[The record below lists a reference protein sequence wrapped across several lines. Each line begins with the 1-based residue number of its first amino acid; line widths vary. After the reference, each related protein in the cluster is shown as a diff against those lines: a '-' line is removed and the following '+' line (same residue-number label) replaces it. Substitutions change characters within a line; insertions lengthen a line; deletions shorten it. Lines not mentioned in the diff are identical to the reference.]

1 MPNGTVWFAR
11 PNTYPTNVAGC
22 SHAPGRP
29 NLNGF
34 ISVFRAESLD
44 AALDGKI
51 EQLPMTYELAGAAT
65 RVGKLSPTG
74 NSTICFNWEDLNL
87 WVDKRGHLH
96 TFHHGTI
103 VMLESID
110 RLQPALLKGI
120 LLSQLGRAARP
131 TCQRPAAAT
140 RGATV
145 LVRHAAGTPSLS
157 SAPSRSLLSLP
168 LLTVISFAQR
178 PALVHLAIRDLRR

>member
-11 PNTYPTNVAGC
+11 PNTYPTNVRNC

-103 VMLESID
+103 DASPN
-110 RLQPALLKGI
+110 RLIAKSRHFSKASCYRSLDGQPD
-120 LLSQLGRAARP
+120 
-131 TCQRPAAAT
+131 RPASAQLQQREA
-140 RGATV
+140 R
-145 LVRHAAGTPSLS
+145 PSLS
-157 SAPSRSLLSLP
+157 GTRWARLLCRVRPPVHGSACLC
-168 LLTVISFAQR
+168 
-178 PALVHLAIRDLRR
+178 

>member
-11 PNTYPTNVAGC
+11 PNTYPTNVRNC

-103 VMLESID
+103 DASPNRLIAKSRHFSKASCYRSLDGQPD
-110 RLQPALLKGI
+110 RPASAQLQ
-120 LLSQLGRAARP
+120 QREARP
-131 TCQRPAAAT
+131 FLSGTRRARLLCRVRP
-140 RGATV
+140 
-145 LVRHAAGTPSLS
+145 P
-157 SAPSRSLLSLP
+157 
-168 LLTVISFAQR
+168 
-178 PALVHLAIRDLRR
+178 VHWPDCLC